1 MALALI
7 LFTAGWAS
15 AQNDSVKTQ
24 RIIKTVQI
32 AADGSTTVDSVVVE
46 LDGNFRGFY
55 GPRYAN
61 GGQQAYRQFR
71 MQGHGGR
78 GMMWSNAEEID
89 YEITVDENG
98 DSTRVIVMK
107 TPCGLT
113 REFTDTEDFPRS
125 RMGINQRGNQGYG
138 MQKAYANQRPN
149 GNRQA
154 YGNRRQRATQGRQ
167 FQGNQINLNDP
178 DIKSFEKEIL
188 KNGDE
193 KITIIRER

>member
-7 LFTAGWAS
+7 LLTAGWAS

-24 RIIKTVQI
+24 GIIKTIQI
-32 AADGSTTVDSVVVE
+32 AADGTTTVDSLV
-46 LDGNFRGFY
+46 LDLDDNFRGFY
-55 GPRYAN
+55 GPRHAN
-61 GGQQAYRQFR
+61 GGQQSFRQFK
-71 MQGHGGR
+71 MQGPGGR

-98 DSTRVIVMK
+98 DSTRIIVMK

-113 REFTDTEDFPRS
+113 REFTEGFAYPQGRMAAASGRSNRDFT
-125 RMGINQRGNQGYG
+125 NQRQ
-138 MQKAYANQRPN
+138 QRN
-149 GNRQA
+149 GNRRANAYRNQQQA
-154 YGNRRQRATQGRQ
+154 PSPR
-167 FQGNQINLNDP
+167 FQGNMINLNDP